1 MTKQFE
7 FMQQVPLVSVII
19 SFLNEEVFLAE
30 SIESVISQT
39 YSNWEIILVDD
50 GSADNSTAIAKKYA
64 LAYSGKIIYTDHP
77 EHSNRGLSYSRNYG
91 ISHSRGDLIA
101 ILDADDVWLEDKLKL
116 QVELMTENPKAE
128 MLCEASAYWYY
139 PWETH
144 NTNLKIIHIGRERD
158 RLFQP
163 LELVKHLY
171 PLSDG
176 DAPCPSGIMI
186 RRNSL
191 LKHGGFEAHFTG
203 KFQLYEDQAL
213 LHKIYLNEYV
223 YISSACN
230 NLYRQREGSL
240 VHAITKEGEYHNV
253 RKYFLEWLDKY
264 IEQNDIGDKEIQ
276 NLLRKALLPYRQS
289 EIHTVRNLGLRIL
302 NKIKKY
308 KLHFSNVLHSSD

>member
-1 MTKQFE
+1 MTTPFTI
-7 FMQQVPLVSVII
+7 MQKIPFVSVII

-30 SIESVISQT
+30 SIESVLSQS
-39 YSNWEIILVDD
+39 YSDWEIILVDD
-50 GSADNSTAIAKKYA
+50 GSTDNSTAIAKKYA
-64 LAYSGKIIYTDHP
+64 LSYPGKIIYTDHE
-77 EHSNRGLSYSRNYG
+77 EHTNKGLSYSRNHG
-91 ISHSRGDLIA
+91 ISHSKGDLIA

-116 QVELMTENPKAE
+116 QVELMTANPNAE
-128 MLCEASAYWYY
+128 MLCEASAYWHY
-139 PWETH
+139 PWQSR
-144 NTNLKIIHIGRERD
+144 NANLKIIQIGRERD
-158 RLFQP
+158 RLFRP

-176 DAPCPSGIMI
+176 AAPCPSGIMI

-213 LHKIYLNEYV
+213 LHKIYLNEHV

-240 VHAITKEGEYHNV
+240 VHAITKEGEYHSV

-264 IEQNDIGDKEIQ
+264 IVQNNIGDQEIQ
-276 NLLRKALLPYRQS
+276 NLLRKALLPYRQP
-289 EIHTVRNLGLRIL
+289 EIHAVKKLGLRIL
-302 NKIKKY
+302 QKLKKY
-308 KLHFSNVLHSSD
+308 RSHIWPSIS